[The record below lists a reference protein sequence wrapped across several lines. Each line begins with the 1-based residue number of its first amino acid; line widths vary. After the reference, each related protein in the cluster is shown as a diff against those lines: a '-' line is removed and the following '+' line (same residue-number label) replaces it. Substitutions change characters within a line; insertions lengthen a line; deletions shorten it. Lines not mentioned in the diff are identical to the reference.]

1 MASGSFRPDQ
11 EREGKVRFPIAAKL
25 VLIISILV
33 LISLGT
39 ITALVTFYVSEDV
52 RITAEENNRTVN
64 TRSATA
70 AEAELST
77 IRANVF
83 LLLDMMNA
91 AGSSGALARQASAFF
106 FERNQN
112 IAAILLSSAAGNTGE
127 SEYINN
133 WFFLANELDGDAGSS
148 IDRDVTVCPA
158 CVSRPARVSRSASSP
173 ASNSVLPVPEKYT
186 RRKFIDKFL

>member
-133 WFFLANELDGDAGSS
+133 RFFLGNE
-148 IDRDVTVCPA
+148 IDTPLR
-158 CVSRPARVSRSASSP
+158 
-173 ASNSVLPVPEKYT
+173 
-186 RRKFIDKFL
+186 

>member
-1 MASGSFRPDQ
+1 M
-11 EREGKVRFPIAAKL
+11 
-25 VLIISILV
+25 
-33 LISLGT
+33 
-39 ITALVTFYVSEDV
+39 
-52 RITAEENNRTVN
+52 
-64 TRSATA
+64 
-70 AEAELST
+70 ST

-133 WFFLANELDGDAGSS
+133 RFFLGNELDGDAGSS
-148 IDRDVTVCPA
+148 IDRDVAVC
-158 CVSRPARVSRSASSP
+158 PARVSRPSSSC

-186 RRKFIDKFL
+186 RRKFTDKFL

>member
-1 MASGSFRPDQ
+1 M
-11 EREGKVRFPIAAKL
+11 
-25 VLIISILV
+25 
-33 LISLGT
+33 
-39 ITALVTFYVSEDV
+39 
-52 RITAEENNRTVN
+52 
-64 TRSATA
+64 
-70 AEAELST
+70 ST

-133 WFFLANELDGDAGSS
+133 RFFL
-148 IDRDVTVCPA
+148 
-158 CVSRPARVSRSASSP
+158 
-173 ASNSVLPVPEKYT
+173 
-186 RRKFIDKFL
+186 